1 MRRLSHSLTLSF
13 MILPT
18 MMRSFAQAD
27 QTDIAKYADP
37 NIEVNQV
44 FDAGA
49 HGAVLV
55 TSLNVL
61 PNNDLL
67 CITDAT
73 RAQAARLGVKIAG
86 RVATLGWISK
96 NNGRTWGSPV
106 LVLDGAVADRE
117 PADPTIIVTGGKVIV
132 IASMGGRPQPPLEY
146 GDSKLWQVTSTDN
159 GQTWIRPSE
168 LKIPRTRPALSG
180 RQGLVLA
187 DRTIIVPY
195 WWDFQFQT
203 GMPEPTCVSGVLR
216 SNDGGLTW
224 ELSSDVYAEWSVQPK
239 RLSQAAE
246 PAIVALSEKDIFMV
260 ARSSRTDGL
269 AHETWSHDG
278 GRSWEPPRA
287 GALPGYDTP
296 TALWRMKN
304 GWVVRICDYSK
315 VPLHRFP
322 LVASISKDHC
332 RTWSSPRKLV
342 DLPADTKWPAQAAY
356 PVVVEAADGVLV
368 ATWCQ
373 VLPGGS
379 KWIVASGR
387 FTADWV
393 LGRQ

>member
-1 MRRLSHSLTLSF
+1 MLL
-13 MILPT
+13 
-18 MMRSFAQAD
+18 SFAQAAVE
-27 QTDIAKYADP
+27 DIAKHADP
-37 NIEVNQV
+37 KVEVNQV

-73 RAQAARLGVKIAG
+73 KAQAAGLGVKIAG

-96 NNGRTWGSPV
+96 DNGRTWGSPN

-117 PADPTIIVTGGKVIV
+117 NCDPTIIVTGGKVIV

-146 GDSKLWQVTSTDN
+146 GDSKLWQVTSMDN
-159 GQTWIRPSE
+159 GRTWIQPSE

-180 RQGLVLA
+180 RQGLVLT
-187 DRTIIVPY
+187 DGTIVVPY

-216 SNDGGLTW
+216 SKDGGLTW

-239 RLSQAAE
+239 ILPQAAE
-246 PAIVALSEKDIFMV
+246 PAIVALSDKDIFMV
-260 ARSSRTDGL
+260 ARSSRPDGL

-278 GRSWEPPRA
+278 GWSWEPPKA
-287 GALPGYDTP
+287 GARSGFDTP

-304 GWVVRICDYSK
+304 GWVVRIYNDSK
-315 VPLHRFP
+315 TPLHRFP
-322 LVASISKDHC
+322 LVVSISKDNC
-332 RTWSSPRKLV
+332 RTWSPPRKLV

-356 PVVVEAADGVLV
+356 PVVVEAADGILV

-373 VLPGGS
+373 VTPGGTH
-379 KWIVASGR
+379 WMVASGR

-393 LGRQ
+393 LGK